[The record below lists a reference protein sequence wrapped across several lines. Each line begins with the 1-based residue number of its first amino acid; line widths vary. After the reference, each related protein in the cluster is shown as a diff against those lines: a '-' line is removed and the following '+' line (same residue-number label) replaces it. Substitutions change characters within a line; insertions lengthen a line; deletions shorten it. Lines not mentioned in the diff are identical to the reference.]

1 MFGAMGT
8 PELVTL
14 LAIVFVI
21 PLWQI
26 LKKSGRR
33 AAWSLIAFIPPGG
46 LIILYVIAF
55 SEWPV
60 QRELKRLKSTAPSA

>member
-1 MFGAMGT
+1 MFGAIGW
-8 PELVTL
+8 PEVFTL

-26 LKKSGRR
+26 LKKSGRHG
-33 AAWSLIAFIPPGG
+33 AWSLFAFIPPGG
-46 LIILYVIAF
+46 LIILYVVAF

-60 QRELKRLKSTAPSA
+60 QRELRRLKSTAPSV